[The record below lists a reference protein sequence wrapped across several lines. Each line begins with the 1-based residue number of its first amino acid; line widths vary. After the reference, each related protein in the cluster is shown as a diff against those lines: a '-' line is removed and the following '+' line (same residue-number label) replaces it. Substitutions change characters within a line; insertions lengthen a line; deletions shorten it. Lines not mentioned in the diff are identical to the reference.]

1 MEDLNISLLRTD
13 SFQIFSL
20 SSNMKKKKKCIH
32 LESWTINIIH
42 FKIFKLALKFNYF
55 AIFKIILY
63 GLKAQLK
70 QILWGSFIGV
80 KSQGC

>member
-1 MEDLNISLLRTD
+1 M
-13 SFQIFSL
+13 
-20 SSNMKKKKKCIH
+20 
-32 LESWTINIIH
+32 ESWTINIIH
-42 FKIFKLALKFNYF
+42 FKILKLALKFKYF

-80 KSQGC
+80 KNQGC